1 MAIRLTL
8 EKTQKSLFCESKWW
22 GDPDMP
28 ADASYP
34 MMKVCEMPD
43 GSSFLVR
50 PGDDVSGGEV
60 YDYPLTF
67 ICQIRCEDIA
77 ELDPENRLPHEGM
90 LYFFAAMDEY
100 TGYDSPVHMGM
111 GEWPKGSVAVKY
123 TKSINM
129 ETFQACMMV
138 DEDGESLTEP
148 ALGISFEAC
157 DDAADGIKLLGAPFF
172 CDAREQFPGYSNL
185 LQIDENETAGTA
197 FYDAGML
204 NFLVSDAD
212 FAKGLLKRPIGVLC
226 SL

>member
-1 MAIRLTL
+1 MAIKLTL

-77 ELDPENRLPHEGM
+77 ELDPENRLLMRECCIFSLLWMSTRVMIRRFIWAWVSGQRV
-90 LYFFAAMDEY
+90 LY
-100 TGYDSPVHMGM
+100 
-111 GEWPKGSVAVKY
+111 
-123 TKSINM
+123 
-129 ETFQACMMV
+129 Q
-138 DEDGESLTEP
+138 
-148 ALGISFEAC
+148 
-157 DDAADGIKLLGAPFF
+157 
-172 CDAREQFPGYSNL
+172 
-185 LQIDENETAGTA
+185 
-197 FYDAGML
+197 
-204 NFLVSDAD
+204 
-212 FAKGLLKRPIGVLC
+212 
-226 SL
+226 